1 MKPLR
6 ISAVI
11 AVILATAGLAAYAS
25 LRVTTYDAT
34 YRLDDEGRLS
44 VTERIAVTFY
54 TDHHGIEREIPV
66 AYRTPTGVK
75 RTIDLVLESIT
86 MNGAAV
92 PYTSR
97 RAAGEL
103 TLRIGDPDRTIR
115 GDHVYTITY
124 RVGRALLFT
133 EELVE
138 IYWNVTG
145 NDWRVPI
152 DRATATFVFPA
163 GVGAEDISTTSY
175 VGYAGSQARGTPAA
189 ASADALVFTATSL
202 SPGEGLTIG
211 AAIPRDLLAIQPPTF
226 AQKLLWF
233 LDANKFAAAPIVVLV
248 AMILLW
254 WRVGRDPRRGT
265 IAPQFEPPRG
275 MHPGQVGVL
284 IDDRADL
291 RDISA
296 MLIGLAVKGHLRIEE
311 IAADD
316 GLPNRAKR
324 LAGRSNE
331 DYRFLRLEKS
341 TDELSGVEHRLLD
354 AIFDDDNPDER
365 TLSSLE
371 NKFYVHLPAIK
382 SRLYGSLIEAGYYPH
397 NPERTRRSYISIGF
411 LATAGGVCIG
421 IFNGSL
427 YLAVALGLC
436 GLIVAAFARI
446 MPRKTRAGARALDDV
461 LGLAEYIERAEVDLI
476 EFHDAPEKN
485 PEVFE
490 KLLPYAM
497 ALNLTNAWTKK
508 FEGLVQE
515 PPQWY
520 AGRGPVFHPSLFTLS
535 MLHLTS
541 NLERNFV
548 SAPRS
553 SGGGRSAWSG
563 GSSFGGGFSGGG
575 FGGGGGGG
583 W

>member
-103 TLRIGDPDRTIR
+103 ALRIGDPDRTIR

-233 LDANKFAAAPIVVLV
+233 LDANKFAAAPIIVLV

-254 WRVGRDPRRGT
+254 WRIGRDPRRGT
-265 IAPQFEPPRG
+265 IAPQFEPPHG

-311 IAADD
+311 IATDE
-316 GLPNRAKR
+316 GLLDRAKR
-324 LAGRSNE
+324 LAGRSSD
-331 DYRFLRLEKS
+331 DYRFLRLDKP
-341 TDELSGVEHRLLD
+341 TDKLSGVERQLLD
-354 AIFDDDNPDER
+354 AIFDDGNPDER

-371 NKFYVHLPAIK
+371 SKFYVHLPAIK

-397 NPERTRRSYISIGF
+397 NPERTRRSYVSVGL
-411 LATAGGVCIG
+411 LAAGGGVCIG
-421 IFNGSL
+421 IINGSL
-427 YLAVALGLC
+427 YLAIALGLC

-497 ALNLTNAWTKK
+497 ALNLTSAWTKK

-520 AGRGPVFHPSLFTLS
+520 AGRGPVFRPSLLTLS

-541 NLERNFV
+541 NMERSFV
-548 SAPRS
+548 SAPRT